1 MRSHGHQGPEDVD
14 GTEEFTFTEEDVA
27 RFRELTQETSSSSGM
42 SGSGRNIVLD
52 IREASSLEGTEAP
65 VLDLSL
71 VKTYTAIR
79 SGPGATGENLFR
91 VTNEFLNVRDKANVT
106 AASLERLDQGALV
119 KMVELV
125 SAAWAKIEYAKGKE
139 GYVALR
145 YLSKV
150 ASEDKL
156 AEEKKAYEGMYFVN
170 FGFVNVRKEPSA
182 QSEKLGRFPDNRSSN
197 PSAKTTSGRGSRSRA
212 RKGTLP
218 CSTCRPSSR
227 TSWSVRSNLHCRS
240 FAMTSRRKG

>member
-1 MRSHGHQGPEDVD
+1 MTPRRYRPSRRNSNVSSRPLIAFLLIASFGILFAGCGRTDIKGPEDAE

-27 RFRELTQETSSSSGM
+27 RFRELTQETSSSSAR
-42 SGSGRNIVLD
+42 SGSGEDVVLD

-71 VKTYTAIR
+71 VKTYGAIR

-106 AASLERLDQGALV
+106 ATSLERLDQGALV

-125 SAAWAKIEYAKGKE
+125 SAAWAKIEYAPGKE

-150 ASEDKL
+150 TSENKL
-156 AEEKKAYEGMYFVN
+156 AEEKKVFGGVYFVN

-182 QSEKLGRFPDNRSSN
+182 QSEKLGEIPGQSFIKPIS
-197 PSAKTTSGRGSRSRA
+197 KEIGRA
-212 RKGTLP
+212 H
-218 CSTCRPSSR
+218 
-227 TSWSVRSNLHCRS
+227 V
-240 FAMTSRRKG
+240 